1 MIYAFKSAE
10 KSLDA
15 LCMSSVC
22 SVCISGAATESLRQ
36 LPAVGGTTTAADAVT
51 QPPHACAPTAQQLL
65 QHLTHSTTL
74 GYINYSYINIVGLI
88 GFGICNLVIGLT
100 IFAVK
105 EI

>member
-22 SVCISGAATESLRQ
+22 SVCTSGAATET
-36 LPAVGGTTTAADAVT
+36 AAAGGTTTAADAVT